1 MNSEK
6 LMNLSEHFSLAEL
19 CKTNTGIENVPN
31 EAQVENLKRVCRW
44 LERLRKRWNDLY
56 GDGDDPIII
65 NSGFRTAAVN
75 KAVGGVPSSNHL
87 TGCAV
92 DIRCIGME
100 QALRYAAILLDI
112 SDMSREDFDE
122 LLIEQKRSVIWIH
135 FAVRP
140 SENRRRCNFKR

>member
-1 MNSEK
+1 MNK
-6 LMNLSEHFSLAEL
+6 QTNLSEHFGLAEL
-19 CKTNTGIENVPN
+19 CKTKTGIENVPN
-31 EAQVENLKRVCRW
+31 EAQVENLRRVCRW
-44 LERLRKRWNDLY
+44 LERLRRRWNDKY

-65 NSGFRTAAVN
+65 NSGFRSAAVN
-75 KAVGGVPSSNHL
+75 KAVGGVPTSNHL

-100 QALRYAAILLDI
+100 QALRYASILLDI

-122 LLIEQKRSVIWIH
+122 LLIEQRRSVVWIH

-140 SENRRRCNFKR
+140 SGNRRRCNFKR

>member
-1 MNSEK
+1 MNK
-6 LMNLSEHFSLAEL
+6 QTNLSEHMTLAEL

-44 LERLRKRWNDLY
+44 LERLRKRWNDKY

-65 NSGFRTAAVN
+65 NSGFRSAEVN
-75 KAVGGVPSSNHL
+75 KAVGGVPTSNHL

-140 SENRRRCNFKR
+140 SGNRRRCNFKR

>member
-1 MNSEK
+1 MNEQT
-6 LMNLSEHFSLAEL
+6 NLSEHFSLAEL
-19 CKTNTGIENVPN
+19 TKTRVNMENVPN
-31 EAQVENLKRVCRW
+31 EAQVENLKRLCRW
-44 LERLRKRWNDLY
+44 LERLRKRWNDKY

-65 NSGFRTAAVN
+65 NSGFRSAEVN
-75 KAVGGVPSSNHL
+75 KAVGGVPTSNHL

-100 QALRYAAILLDI
+100 QALRYASILLDI

-122 LLIEQKRSVIWIH
+122 LLIEQKGRVIWIH

-140 SENRRRCNFKR
+140 SGNRRRCNFKR

>member
-1 MNSEK
+1 MNK
-6 LMNLSEHFSLAEL
+6 QTNLSEHMTLAEL
-19 CKTNTGIENVPN
+19 CKTRTGIENVPN

-44 LERLRKRWNDLY
+44 LERLRKRWNDKY

-65 NSGFRTAAVN
+65 NSGFRSAAVN
-75 KAVGGVPSSNHL
+75 KAVGGVPTSNHL

-122 LLIEQKRSVIWIH
+122 LLIEQRRNVVWIH

-140 SENRRRCNFKR
+140 SGNRRRCNFKR

>member
-1 MNSEK
+1 MNK
-6 LMNLSEHFSLAEL
+6 QTNLSEHFGLAAL
-19 CKTNTGIENVPN
+19 TKTKTGIENVPN
-31 EAQVENLKRVCRW
+31 EAQVENLRRVCRW
-44 LERLRKRWNDLY
+44 LERLRRRWNDKY

-65 NSGFRTAAVN
+65 NSGFRSAEVN
-75 KAVGGVPSSNHL
+75 KAVGGVPTSNHL

-100 QALRYAAILLDI
+100 QALRYASILLDI

-122 LLIEQKRSVIWIH
+122 LLIEQKGRVIWIH

-140 SENRRRCNFKR
+140 SGNRRRCNFKR

>member
-1 MNSEK
+1 MNK
-6 LMNLSEHFSLAEL
+6 QTNLSEHFGLAEL
-19 CKTNTGIENVPN
+19 TKTKTGIENVPN
-31 EAQVENLKRVCRW
+31 EAQVENLRRVCRW
-44 LERLRKRWNDLY
+44 LERLRRRWNDKY

-65 NSGFRTAAVN
+65 NSGFRSAEVN
-75 KAVGGVPSSNHL
+75 KAVGGVPTSNHL

-100 QALRYAAILLDI
+100 QALRYASILLDI

-122 LLIEQKRSVIWIH
+122 LLIEQKRSVVWIH

-140 SENRRRCNFKR
+140 SGNRRRCNFKR